1 LAPLTANLKRF
12 QRQNNSR
19 LAHGPIVFRKLI
31 GVRPR
36 LARSHPDQFPD
47 FLPLPPAAFFTAL
60 SSFAPPRLCH
70 KPLASGVE
78 TRRIITQIAGAS
90 FKLPPGVVT
99 MTNPPS
105 PAAVEATDLTRS
117 LPLGQ
122 SLVPILNG
130 VSLTIE
136 PGEWVALTGPSG
148 SGKSTL
154 LGIIAGL
161 DTPTSGR
168 IVLDGLDITRLDES
182 QLAAIRNQKVGVV
195 FQSFNLIPSLTAQE
209 NVEVPLYVNPNRQR
223 IRQRASE
230 MLEFVGLGRRGG
242 HQPHQLS
249 GGEQQRVAIAR
260 ALIAK
265 PSLLVADEPTGNLD
279 SQSGEQVLELFA
291 RLRAELHLTCV
302 IATHDP
308 AVAARA
314 DRRLHL
320 VDGRLA

>member
-1 LAPLTANLKRF
+1 
-12 QRQNNSR
+12 
-19 LAHGPIVFRKLI
+19 
-31 GVRPR
+31 
-36 LARSHPDQFPD
+36 
-47 FLPLPPAAFFTAL
+47 
-60 SSFAPPRLCH
+60 
-70 KPLASGVE
+70 
-78 TRRIITQIAGAS
+78 
-90 FKLPPGVVT
+90 
-99 MTNPPS
+99 MTNLTPQ
-105 PAAVEATDLTRS
+105 AAVEATDLTRS

-154 LGIIAGL
+154 LGLIAGL

-168 IVLDGLDITRLDES
+168 IVLDGLDITRLGES
-182 QLAAIRNQKVGVV
+182 RLAAIRNQKVGVV

-209 NVEVPLYVNPNRQR
+209 NVEVPLYVNPNRKR
-223 IRQRASE
+223 IRERASE
-230 MLEFVGLGRRGG
+230 MLEYVGLGHRRG

-291 RLRAELHLTCV
+291 RLQAELHLTCV

-314 DRRLHL
+314 GRRLHL